1 MIKNDNTP
9 VRFRTVLEAA
19 YADAGQPDFQFCIP
33 QPFTAEH
40 VSGVAEIG
48 ASPQGVANQIN
59 QVLAENLCNN
69 IAARIRNAIKSGT
82 ALPTQDDMD
91 TLYLTYDFSGLR
103 QPSGSSAVSLFDR
116 IFTRMAGQFIKRLL
130 KRKGYQHMAAP
141 VTVAKKDETPAE
153 GQISFE
159 AFENEVYQL
168 VSGEGPWGEIQAFI
182 DVREDLIESSK
193 NEEAAVRARELA
205 AESKFANLGL

>member
-9 VRFRTVLEAA
+9 VRFRTVLEAV

-130 KRKGYQHMAAP
+130 KRKGYRHMAAP

>member
-9 VRFRTVLEAA
+9 VRFRTVLETA
-19 YADAGQPDFQFCIP
+19 YADAGQPDFLFCIP

-69 IAARIRNAIKSGT
+69 IAARVRNAVKTGT

-91 TLYLTYDFSGLR
+91 TLYLAYDFSGLR

-130 KRKGYQHMAAP
+130 KRKGYRQMAAP

-153 GQISFE
+153 GQISYEDFE
-159 AFENEVYQL
+159 AEVTRL
-168 VSGEGPWGEIQAFI
+168 VEGEGPWSEIQAFA
-182 DVREDLIESSK
+182 DVREDLIESAK

>member
-9 VRFRTVLEAA
+9 VRFRTVLEAV

-91 TLYLTYDFSGLR
+91 TLYLAYDFSGLR

-116 IFTRMAGQFIKRLL
+116 IFSRMAGQFIKRLL
-130 KRKGYQHMAAP
+130 KRKGYRHMAAP

-168 VSGEGPWGEIQAFI
+168 VLGEGPWGEIQAFI

>member
-19 YADAGQPDFQFCIP
+19 YADAGQPDFKFCIP

-91 TLYLTYDFSGLR
+91 TLYLAYDFSGLR

-130 KRKGYQHMAAP
+130 KRKGYRHMAAP

>member
-19 YADAGQPDFQFCIP
+19 YADAGQPDFQFAIY
-33 QPFTAEH
+33 QPFTAAH
-40 VSGVAEIG
+40 FQGVTEVG
-48 ASPQGVANQIN
+48 ACPQGVANQAN
-59 QVLAENLCNN
+59 QVLTENLCNN
-69 IAARIRNAIKSGT
+69 IAARVRNAVKNGT

-103 QPSGSSAVSLFDR
+103 QSSGSSAVSLFGR

-141 VTVAKKDETPAE
+141 VTVAKKDETPTE

-159 AFENEVYQL
+159 DFEAEVTRL
-168 VSGEGPWGEIQAFI
+168 VEGEGPWSEVQAFI

>member
-9 VRFRTVLEAA
+9 VRYRTVLEAH
-19 YADAGQPDFQFCIP
+19 YTDAGQPDFQFCIP

-69 IAARIRNAIKSGT
+69 IAARVRNAVKTGT
-82 ALPTQDDMD
+82 SLPTQDDMD

-103 QPSGSSAVSLFDR
+103 QSSGSSIVSLFDR
-116 IFTRMAGQFIKRLL
+116 IFARMAGQFIKRLL
-130 KRKGYQHMAAP
+130 KRKGYQQMAAP
-141 VTVAKKDETPAE
+141 VTVAKKDEMPTE

-168 VSGEGPWGEIQAFI
+168 VSGEGPWGEIQVFI
-182 DVREDLIESSK
+182 DVREDLIESAK

-205 AESKFANLGL
+205 AEGKFANLGL

>member
-9 VRFRTVLEAA
+9 VRFRTVLEAV

-103 QPSGSSAVSLFDR
+103 QPSSSSAVSLFDR

-130 KRKGYQHMAAP
+130 KRKGYRHMAAP

-153 GQISFE
+153 SQISFE

>member
-9 VRFRTVLEAA
+9 VRFRTVLEAV

-103 QPSGSSAVSLFDR
+103 QPSGSPAVSLFDR

-130 KRKGYQHMAAP
+130 KRKGYRHMAAP

-153 GQISFE
+153 SQISFE